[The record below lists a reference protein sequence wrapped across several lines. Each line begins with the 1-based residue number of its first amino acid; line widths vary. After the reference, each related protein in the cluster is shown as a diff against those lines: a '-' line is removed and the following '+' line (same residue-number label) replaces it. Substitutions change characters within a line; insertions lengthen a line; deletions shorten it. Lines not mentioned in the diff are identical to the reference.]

1 MFESWHSVEG
11 LSGIGARSSV
21 ETVNSG
27 QGTCRAT
34 GVDTA
39 YRTVCRH
46 CLSARVVDTGDQYAV
61 ASDSSRAVTSMSP
74 LATSSSRSA
83 SSRSPSYAYPC
94 VAWAAVSTRGHVTAR
109 RTAAMAGN
117 ELASPL
123 SAKWSLD
130 ASTPLQSHEPR
141 RRCLARF
148 QRPLPSLVQASE
160 AAQVGRCR

>member
-11 LSGIGARSSV
+11 LSSIGARSSV

-94 VAWAAVSTRGHVTAR
+94 AAWAAVSTRGHVTSR

-117 ELASPL
+117 EQIADHRPDINELANPL
-123 SAKWSLD
+123 SAKWPLD
-130 ASTPLQSHEPR
+130 ASTPLQSQSPEG
-141 RRCLARF
+141 A
-148 QRPLPSLVQASE
+148 ASPDSN
-160 AAQVGRCR
+160 VHYPP